1 MLMTCHRISTWHDRT
16 CIQEQ
21 HRVWHYSKPPK
32 MGFEGCDNQYI
43 CSKLIIQ
50 LPAPYSKLGGR
61 TVMSRIITRRD
72 KICSDIINT
81 MRTGIIRKHIITRDT
96 IHCLWNDYPVH
107 NTFPHCT
114 HTGEISTRGTR
125 PPAVQW
131 CLLGSQQQTVIPRWY
146 DCQVWCWLCV
156 MRLTTDAVRQT
167 RSSRRLL
174 ERLGHF

>member
-21 HRVWHYSKPPK
+21 HRVWQYSKPPK
-32 MGFEGCDNQYI
+32 MGFEGWDNQYI

-50 LPAPYSKLGGR
+50 LQAPYSKLGGR

-72 KICSDIINT
+72 KICSDIMNT

-96 IHCLWNDYPVH
+96 IHCLWNDHPVH

-114 HTGEISTRGTR
+114 HTGDISTRSTMTPCR
-125 PPAVQW
+125 AVMSPWEPTADCYPKVIWLPSMVLTLCKAADNW
-131 CLLGSQQQTVIPRWY
+131 CS
-146 DCQVWCWLCV
+146 
-156 MRLTTDAVRQT
+156 
-167 RSSRRLL
+167 
-174 ERLGHF
+174 